1 VLTPI
6 RWPLRMWRPVSSSGA
21 FQLWISGLAQSPA
34 FLLLVAQ
41 RAPKHCSVWVELPP
55 LEPALQRRKLASRSR

>member
-6 RWPLRMWRPVSSSGA
+6 RCSLRMSRPASSPRA
-21 FQLWISGLAQSPA
+21 FQLWISGLAQLPA

-41 RAPKHCSVWVELPP
+41 LRPAARAPKHRSVWVELPP
-55 LEPALQRRKLASRSR
+55 LEPAPRSR